1 LKVNSAILSRT
12 GTGLTM
18 KFTRVFL
25 EAIGYE
31 LPQNIITSTWIEEQ
45 LAPLY
50 RKLYLQPG
58 QLEALTGIRER
69 RWWNPG
75 HLNGVQAAKAAK
87 KALSETDIPIEDIG
101 AIVYCGVCRD
111 NYEPAT
117 ACHVAADLNVQP
129 QTFIQDITNACLGV
143 MNGIID
149 IANRIEL
156 GQIKAG
162 IVVACET
169 AHEITEIMIQRMLE
183 EGSMEFFKQA
193 LATMTGGSGAVGVV
207 LSDGSYDYEGPKLL
221 GGVAM
226 AAPEHHRMC
235 RWGADKRQ
243 PPRAPQM
250 METNAIGMLRH
261 GGDLIRKVGDAFF
274 KEIGWQRQE
283 LDRIISHQVASAN
296 QDAILNNLGL
306 EFEKDFSTFS
316 FLGNMGTVS
325 LPVTAAIAEERGFIE
340 KSQKVGF
347 IGIGSGLNSMMLGWE
362 W

>member
-1 LKVNSAILSRT
+1 
-12 GTGLTM
+12 M

-31 LPQNIITSTWIEEQ
+31 LPQNVITSTWIEEQ

-75 HLNGVQAAKAAK
+75 HINAVEAAKAAK
-87 KALSETDIPIEDIG
+87 RAMAETDIPVEDIG
-101 AIVYCGVCRD
+101 AVVYCGVCRD

-117 ACHVAADLNVQP
+117 ACHVGAELKVQAE
-129 QTFIQDITNACLGV
+129 TFIQDISNACLGV

-156 GQIKAG
+156 GQIKTG
-162 IVVACET
+162 LVVACET
-169 AHEITEIMIQRMLE
+169 AREITQVMIQRMLE

-207 LSDGSYDYEGPKLL
+207 LSDGSYGHKGPRLL
-221 GGVAM
+221 GGVTM
-226 AAPEHHRMC
+226 SAPEHHRMC
-235 RWGADKRQ
+235 RWGADQRI
-243 PPRAPQM
+243 PARAPQM

-261 GGDLIRKVGDAFF
+261 GGDLIRKVGAAFF
-274 KEIGWQRQE
+274 REMGWTPEE

-296 QDAILNNLGL
+296 RDAILNNLGL
-306 EFEKDFSTFS
+306 GIEKDFSTFS

-325 LPVTAAIAEERGFIE
+325 LPVTAAIAQERGFLE
-340 KSQKVGF
+340 KKQKVGF

>member
-1 LKVNSAILSRT
+1 
-12 GTGLTM
+12 M

-31 LPQNIITSTWIEEQ
+31 LPQHIVTSSWIEEQ
-45 LAPLY
+45 LTPLY
-50 RKLYLQPG
+50 RKLHLQPG

-69 RWWNPG
+69 RWWG
-75 HLNGVQAAKAAK
+75 LNHINAVEAAKAAK
-87 KALSETDIPIEDIG
+87 KALAETDIPVEDIG
-101 AIVYCGVCRD
+101 AVVYGGVCRD

-117 ACHVAADLNVQP
+117 ACHVAAELKVRAETAICDVS
-129 QTFIQDITNACLGV
+129 NACLGA

-169 AHEITEIMIQRMLE
+169 ARDITQIMIQRMLD

-193 LATMTGGSGAVGVV
+193 LATMTGGSGACGIV
-207 LSDGSYDYEGPKLL
+207 LSDGSYGQKGPRLA
-221 GGVAM
+221 GGVTLG
-226 AAPEHHRMC
+226 APEHHRMC
-235 RWGADKRQ
+235 RWGADQRI
-243 PPRAPQM
+243 PARAPQM

-261 GGDLIRKVGDAFF
+261 GGDLIRKVGEAFWR
-274 KEIGWQRQE
+274 EVNWTSEQ
-283 LDRIISHQVASAN
+283 LDKIIMHQVASAN
-296 QDAILNNLGL
+296 RDAILNNLGL
-306 EFEKDFSTFS
+306 PLEKDFSTFQ

-325 LPVTAAIAEERGFIE
+325 LPVTAAIAMERGILE
-340 KSQKVGF
+340 KHQKVGF
-347 IGIGSGLNSMMLGWE
+347 VGIGSGLNSMMLGWE

>member
-1 LKVNSAILSRT
+1 
-12 GTGLTM
+12 M

-31 LPQNIITSTWIEEQ
+31 LPQHIVTSSWIEEQ

-50 RKLYLQPG
+50 RKLHLQPG

-69 RWWNPG
+69 RWWG
-75 HLNGVQAAKAAK
+75 HNHINAVEAAKAAK
-87 KALSETDIPIEDIG
+87 KALAETDIPVEDIG
-101 AIVYCGVCRD
+101 AVVYGGVCRD

-117 ACHVAADLNVQP
+117 ACHVAAELKVRAETAICDVS
-129 QTFIQDITNACLGV
+129 NACLGA

-169 AHEITEIMIQRMLE
+169 AREITQIMIQRMLE
-183 EGSMEFFKQA
+183 EGTMEFFKQA
-193 LATMTGGSGAVGVV
+193 LATMTGGSGACGIV
-207 LSDGSYDYEGPKLL
+207 LSDGSYGHKGPRLA
-221 GGVAM
+221 GGVTLG
-226 AAPEHHRMC
+226 APEHHLMC
-235 RWGADKRQ
+235 RWGADQRV
-243 PPRAPQM
+243 PARAPQM

-261 GGDLIRKVGDAFF
+261 GGDLIRRVGEAF
-274 KEIGWQRQE
+274 WRE
-283 LDRIISHQVASAN
+283 LNWSSDQLDKIISHQVASAN
-296 QDAILNNLGL
+296 RDAILNNLGL
-306 EFEKDFSTFS
+306 TLEKDFSTFQ

-325 LPVTAAIAEERGFIE
+325 LPVTAAIAMERGILE
-340 KSQKVGF
+340 KNQKVGF
-347 IGIGSGLNSMMLGWE
+347 IGIGSGLNSMMLGWD

>member
-1 LKVNSAILSRT
+1 
-12 GTGLTM
+12 M

-31 LPQNIITSTWIEEQ
+31 LPQHIVTSSWIEEQ
-45 LAPLY
+45 LTPLY
-50 RKLYLQPG
+50 RKLHLQPG

-69 RWWNPG
+69 RWWG
-75 HLNGVQAAKAAK
+75 LNHINAVEAAKAAK
-87 KALSETDIPIEDIG
+87 KALAETDIPVEDIG
-101 AIVYCGVCRD
+101 AVVYGGVCRD

-117 ACHVAADLNVQP
+117 ACHVAAELKVRAETAICDVS
-129 QTFIQDITNACLGV
+129 NACLGA

-169 AHEITEIMIQRMLE
+169 ARDITQIMIQRMLD

-193 LATMTGGSGAVGVV
+193 LATMTGGSGACGIV
-207 LSDGSYDYEGPKLL
+207 LSDGSYGQKGPRLA
-221 GGVAM
+221 GGVTLG
-226 AAPEHHRMC
+226 APEHHRMC
-235 RWGADKRQ
+235 RWGADQRI
-243 PPRAPQM
+243 PARAPQM

-261 GGDLIRKVGDAFF
+261 GGDLIRKVGEAFWR
-274 KEIGWQRQE
+274 EVNWTGEQ
-283 LDRIISHQVASAN
+283 LDKIIMHQVASAN
-296 QDAILNNLGL
+296 RDAILNNLGL
-306 EFEKDFSTFS
+306 PLEKDFSTFQ

-325 LPVTAAIAEERGFIE
+325 LPVTAAIAMERGILE
-340 KSQKVGF
+340 KHQKVGF
-347 IGIGSGLNSMMLGWE
+347 VGIGSGLNSMMLGWE

>member
-1 LKVNSAILSRT
+1 
-12 GTGLTM
+12 M

-31 LPQNIITSTWIEEQ
+31 LPQNVITSTWIEEQ

-75 HLNGVQAAKAAK
+75 HSNGAEAAKAAK
-87 KALSETDIPIEDIG
+87 KALAETDIPVEDIG
-101 AIVYCGVCRD
+101 AVIYCGVCRD

-117 ACHVAADLNVQP
+117 ACHVGAELKVP
-129 QTFIQDITNACLGV
+129 SETFIQDISNACLGV

-149 IANRIEL
+149 VANRIEL

-162 IVVACET
+162 LVVACET
-169 AHEITEIMIQRMLE
+169 AREITQIMIQRMLD
-183 EGSMEFFKQA
+183 EGTMEFFKQA

-207 LSDGSYDYEGPKLL
+207 LSDGSYGHKGPRLA

-226 AAPEHHRMC
+226 SAPEHHRMC
-235 RWGADKRQ
+235 RWGADQRH
-243 PPRAPQM
+243 PPRATQM

-261 GGDLIRKVGDAFF
+261 GGELVRKVGDLFF
-274 KEIGWQRQE
+274 NEVGWEKSE

-296 QDAILNNLGL
+296 RDAILNNLGITID
-306 EFEKDFSTFS
+306 KDFSTFP

-325 LPVTAAIAEERGFIE
+325 LPVTASIAEERGFLE
-340 KSQKVGF
+340 RNQKVGF